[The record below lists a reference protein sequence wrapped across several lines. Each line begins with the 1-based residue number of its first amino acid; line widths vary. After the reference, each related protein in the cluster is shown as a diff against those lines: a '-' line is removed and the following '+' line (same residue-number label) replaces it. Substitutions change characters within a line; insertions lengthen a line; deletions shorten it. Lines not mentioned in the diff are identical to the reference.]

1 MGFAIMDD
9 HYAMLGISEGATSDE
24 IRAAYRV
31 LVFKHHPDRNPHDS
45 PADHSAT
52 IKINLA
58 YEILSDDNARRSY
71 DELRRY
77 ITRPTTK
84 VGNAEQA
91 RAYAEARKTY
101 QESEDAARERVKNWF
116 YERLGVRSTKR
127 HRCYTLQ
134 NNGTALDDL
143 LSKIG
148 RRLGDKVWE
157 YRVTAAPDTSDRMTY
172 QIRVVCDPSK
182 CGFREQHA
190 DWVEGY
196 YFGLFKA
203 GTPEDA
209 EHNVQLANSWLAD
222 ILKEAVCSY
231 RIRVFFGIVGSLP
244 APWRCYLDL
253 TVVLMISGYDAFFHA
268 SVPGLTKFARENTME
283 VATIFSQVAK
293 DNGMSPAD
301 LWGDQTMRKH
311 FARQA
316 ENMLRA
322 SRGMRTIP
330 ERQG

>member
-1 MGFAIMDD
+1 MED
-9 HYAMLGISEGATSDE
+9 HYTILGISEDATFDE
-24 IRAAYRV
+24 IKAARRV
-31 LVFKHHPDRNPHDS
+31 LVFKHHPDRNPQDI
-45 PADHSAT
+45 AAANSAT

-58 YEILSDDNARRSY
+58 YEVLSDDKARRRY

-77 ITRPTTK
+77 ITRPATE
-84 VGNAEQA
+84 VWNAAQE
-91 RAYAEARKTY
+91 RAYTEARNAY
-101 QESEDAARERVKNWF
+101 QESEDAAKERVKKWF

-127 HRCYTLQ
+127 HRCYGLQ
-134 NNGTALDDL
+134 GNGTGLDNL
-143 LSKIG
+143 LSKID

-157 YRVTAAPDTSDRMTY
+157 YRVTAAPESSDKMRY

-209 EHNVQLANSWLAD
+209 EYNVQLANSWLAD
-222 ILKEAVCSY
+222 ILKEAVYSY

-253 TVVLMISGYDAFFHA
+253 TVVLIISRYDAFFHA

-283 VATIFSQVAK
+283 VATIFGQLAK
-293 DNGMSPAD
+293 DNGISPAD
-301 LWGDQTMRKH
+301 LCWNQTMRKH
-311 FARQA
+311 LARQA
-316 ENMLRA
+316 ENILRA
-322 SRGMRTIP
+322 RRGIRTLP
-330 ERQG
+330 ERKG